1 MMMQSNQRY
10 DTAWRLALLILF
22 CFAACY
28 AAGYGFGY
36 IRVALDVLIG
46 TVGSL
51 TLLLLLAVFSVR
63 AASIW
68 LAVYAAC
75 TALYFPAGW
84 YYGAPNFKV
93 IGAIMESDP
102 GEATEFLSSL
112 PTSIWLLQAAFAVL
126 GFAAWR
132 CSKPLLARAAQWPR
146 KVKIY
151 LAAVSGLLLVVPPVS
166 TLLSDGSVQDDE
178 SFIPV
183 TIVGFYTDLA
193 FAPKIYQDKKNVLM
207 ASANQPSTWHIR
219 SIAPKYKNY
228 VLIIGESARADYMQ
242 AYGFSQP
249 NTPFLS
255 QTNGLLIDGYI
266 STAPI
271 TMLSIP
277 NTLSI
282 PNQANNN
289 VVSLAKQAGFATA
302 WLSNQGMT
310 GPFSSR
316 ISHFALKS
324 DHNFFTQRGDYGKS
338 TTINDNRLLPQLE
351 KFLNKPTDR
360 PRLIVLHLMGSHPEF
375 CERLDGSVP
384 EISFGSKAQSCY
396 VTSIAQTDKLMA
408 DTVQILKNKDEPYSL
423 IYFSDHGLK
432 HIGTGSERTLAHGGQ
447 TYESFTVPFAK
458 ISSDDT
464 EHKVIKVQRS
474 AFNFL
479 KGFSQWTGIQTDE
492 LYSED
497 YDFFSDMP
505 DLPSDKNNLDQ
516 VNKLPKDP
524 PV

>member
-1 MMMQSNQRY
+1 MMQSNQRY
-10 DTAWRLALLILF
+10 DTMWRLALLALF

-36 IRVALDVLIG
+36 FRVARDVLVG

-63 AASIW
+63 AALIW
-68 LAVYAAC
+68 LAVYAVC

-93 IGAIMESDP
+93 IGAMMESDP

-126 GFAAWR
+126 GFVAWR
-132 CSKPLLARAAQWPR
+132 CSRPLFARAAQWP
-146 KVKIY
+146 KKIKIY

-166 TLLSDGSVQDDE
+166 TLLSDGSLQNDE
-178 SFIPV
+178 SFIPL
-183 TIVGFYTDLA
+183 TIVGFYTDLS
-193 FAPKIYQDKKNVLM
+193 FAPKIYQDKKNALM
-207 ASANQPSTWHIR
+207 EGASHTSTWHIR
-219 SIAPKYKNY
+219 GVAPKYKNY
-228 VLIIGESARADYMQ
+228 ILIIGESARADYMQ
-242 AYGFSQP
+242 AYGFPQAD
-249 NTPFLS
+249 TPFLS

-266 STAPI
+266 STAPM
-271 TMLSIP
+271 TVLSIP
-277 NTLSI
+277 QTLSI
-282 PNQANNN
+282 PGEANNN
-289 VVSLAKQAGFATA
+289 AVSLAKQAGFTTA

-316 ISHFALKS
+316 ISHFALNS
-324 DHNFFTQRGDYGKS
+324 DHNFFTQRGDYEKS
-338 TTINDNRLLPQLE
+338 TAISDNRLLPQLE
-351 KFLNKPTDR
+351 KFLTKPTDR

-396 VTSIAQTDKLMA
+396 VTTIAQTDKLMA
-408 DTVQILKNKDEPYSL
+408 DAVQILKNKGEPYSL

-432 HIGTGSERTLAHGGQ
+432 HIGTGSERTLTHGGQ
-447 TYESFTVPFAK
+447 TYESFAVPFAK

-479 KGFSQWTGIQTDE
+479 KGFSQWTGIQTEE
-492 LYSED
+492 LSNES
-497 YDFFSDMP
+497 YDFFSDTP
-505 DLPSDKNNLDQ
+505 DLPSKENNLDD
-516 VNKLPKDP
+516 VNKLPRDP
-524 PV
+524 AA